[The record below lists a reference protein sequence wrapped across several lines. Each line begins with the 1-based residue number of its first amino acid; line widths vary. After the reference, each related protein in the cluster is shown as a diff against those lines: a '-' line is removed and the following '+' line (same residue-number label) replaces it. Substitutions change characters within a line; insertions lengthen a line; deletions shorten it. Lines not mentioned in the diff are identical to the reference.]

1 MARTPSCFQALN
13 NTATLQRSKAGS
25 TFYIPVATT
34 ITASSTGNTG
44 STGNSGNSG
53 NTGSSDNNNNSGN
66 NNSGNINSGN
76 NSSTKKCKALPQYQ
90 HRLRYH
96 DLYVNNAT
104 VSSAA
109 AGDTVTVDVNTT
121 DGKAISSLVVKHADG
136 SADVKLE
143 GNTFIMPGCNVRV
156 DAEIQS
162 GYDIDIES
170 NYPTITAA
178 AVSGVS
184 VSSRFSGA
192 RMSR

>member
-1 MARTPSCFQALN
+1 M
-13 NTATLQRSKAGS
+13 
-25 TFYIPVATT
+25 TF
-34 ITASSTGNTG
+34 
-44 STGNSGNSG
+44 
-53 NTGSSDNNNNSGN
+53 
-66 NNSGNINSGN
+66 
-76 NSSTKKCKALPQYQ
+76 
-90 HRLRYH
+90 
-96 DLYVNNAT
+96 YVNNAT

-184 VSSRFSGA
+184 VSSASQGA
-192 RMSR
+192 NVKIVSTDPGYMVDSATVYYSTWLGLKKFVTVNDAMCFIMPPTSP